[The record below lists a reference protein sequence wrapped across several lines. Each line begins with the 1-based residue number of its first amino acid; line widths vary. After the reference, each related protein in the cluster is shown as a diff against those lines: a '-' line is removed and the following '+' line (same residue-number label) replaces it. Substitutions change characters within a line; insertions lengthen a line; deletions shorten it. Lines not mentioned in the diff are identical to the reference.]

1 MSTTPFL
8 PADDPRAGTCAA
20 CGALLA
26 ADQRYCLS
34 CGARRD
40 HARLPFQDALVPA
53 VATPAAAGPP
63 PALWY
68 PPPPSAGF
76 SMPTMLAA
84 LACVLVAFGV
94 GILVGGNGDDPQ
106 QPIVVGGGVPAAA
119 AAAAPPTTTTDEA
132 TATDPST
139 DTPKEKASSGDGGS
153 SGDSK
158 PSSAEDKKAAAEV
171 AKTSTKV
178 EKAKPVS
185 KSVEKDLNS
194 KDPEKARKASQS
206 LPDVVSTGG

>member
-1 MSTTPFL
+1 MSTTPYL
-8 PADDPRAGTCAA
+8 PADDPRTGTCAA

-53 VATPAAAGPP
+53 VATPAAPQPP

-68 PPPPSAGF
+68 PPPPSSGF

-94 GILVGGNGDDPQ
+94 GILVGGDGNDKQ
-106 QPIVVGGGVPAAA
+106 QPIVVGGGAPAA
-119 AAAAPPTTTTDEA
+119 AAAAPPTTTATDQAAAPDPATETTKDEA
-132 TATDPST
+132 
-139 DTPKEKASSGDGGS
+139 
-153 SGDSK
+153 SGDSGDDAK

-178 EKAKPVS
+178 EKAKPIS
-185 KSVEKDLNS
+185 KAVEKDLSS

>member
-1 MSTTPFL
+1 MSTNPFL
-8 PADDPRAGTCAA
+8 PADDPRAGTCAS

-53 VATPAAAGPP
+53 VATPAAQGPP

-68 PPPPSAGF
+68 PPPPSSGF

-94 GILVGGNGDDPQ
+94 GILVGGNGDDQQ
-106 QPIVVGGGVPAAA
+106 QPIVVGGGAPAA

-132 TATDPST
+132 AAPDPST
-139 DTPKEKASSGDGGS
+139 ETTKDEASSGDSGGS
-153 SGDSK
+153 GDAK
-158 PSSAEDKKAAAEV
+158 PSTAEDKKAAAEV

-185 KSVEKDLNS
+185 KSIEQDLKS